1 MPATKRSKQ
10 RDCILSYL
18 TSVRSHP
25 TADQIYQEVQKM
37 IPNISLGTV
46 YRNLNL
52 LAGEGTILRIS
63 CGDGVDHFDATVTP
77 HNHFICHSCGCVL
90 DLEMDSIDHI
100 NTIAGAGFSGM
111 IEGHVTYFYGQCPKC
126 CKKQLTN

>member
-18 TSVRSHP
+18 MSVRSHP
-25 TADQIYQEVQKM
+25 TAHQIYQEVQKE

-52 LAGEGTILRIS
+52 LAAEGTIIRVS
-63 CGDGVDHFDATVTP
+63 CGDGMDHFDADVRP
-77 HNHFICHSCGCVL
+77 HNHFICRSCGCVL
-90 DLEMDSIDHI
+90 DLEMDGIEHI
-100 NTIAGAGFSGM
+100 NTIAGAGFSGR

-126 CKKQLTN
+126 YKKLMTN